1 MTAHVIFICVN
12 ALLIALLFRKARS
25 IANQRE
31 ALTYMRKQI
40 ESEYEKLQSVSTEI
54 DRHGKPIQLKIGLD
68 EIDIDRVKDNATRN
82 YLAFRKLIKDFN
94 PN

>member
-12 ALLIALLFRKARS
+12 ALLIAILFRKVRS

-31 ALTYMRKQI
+31 ALTNMRKQI

>member
-12 ALLIALLFRKARS
+12 SLLIALLFRKARS